1 MPPATF
7 SDVFNDIGEPKKL
20 EKIKNY
26 KKAVF
31 QSFNR
36 KDYQKTNQRSKT
48 INANISTKLTI
59 RIANTVKKIAS
70 M

>member
-31 QSFNR
+31 
-36 KDYQKTNQRSKT
+36 
-48 INANISTKLTI
+48 
-59 RIANTVKKIAS
+59 
-70 M
+70 